1 MNPPYASASLYVG
14 DLNTDITEGN
24 LFDQFNQVGP
34 VASIR
39 VCRDALT
46 RRSLGY
52 AYVNYHNVV
61 DAERALDTLNS
72 TPIKGRPCRV
82 MWSQRDPSLRKSGVG
97 NIFIKNLHKDIDHK
111 ALYDTFSASGNILSC
126 KVVTDDTNKSK
137 GYGFVHFETKEAA
150 EKAISKV
157 NGMMLNDQKVFV
169 GPFVARKE
177 RLKSTDGEQ
186 KYTNIYVKNIK
197 EGVTEEQLKTLFQ
210 EYGTITNAA
219 IMSDGN
225 GKSKGFGFV
234 NYETPEAAKKAVEAL
249 NNTDTQLNNKD
260 SPNGKLLFVGRAQKK
275 SEREAELRSKFEAL
289 KNERLNKYQGV
300 NLYVKNLEDNVD
312 DEKLKAEFAPF
323 GNITSCKVM
332 KTENLT
338 SKGFGFVCYSTPE
351 EATRAVSEMNTKI
364 IGTKPLYVALAQR
377 RDVRKAQLEA
387 QHAQRAKQR
396 MSAVPIYPAPGVPMY
411 QQPGMGGQ
419 MGYPA
424 PYMNVPRAG
433 TAWPR
438 TTPPQQAYGP
448 GYAAQRPPHQ
458 GGGRG
463 GRTSG
468 QQTGG
473 NNGKD
478 ARTGGNAGARGRST
492 RGNAGARSDAPSTQ
506 ADAAPQATAAAT
518 TTAAPPPPPGPE
530 EPLTAAILNQFPE
543 QQKRLIVGEKIFPL
557 VQALQPELASK
568 ITGMLLGSFHYEDML
583 GFIQNPEALAAKV
596 NEAVDVLQKYEA
608 SQPTNAA
615 Q

>member
-24 LFDQFNQVGP
+24 LFDIFNQVGP

-39 VCRDALT
+39 VCRDAMT

-61 DAERALDTLNS
+61 DAERALDSLNS

-126 KVVTDDTNKSK
+126 KVVTDDGNKSK

-150 EKAISKV
+150 EKAIHKV
-157 NGMMLNDQKVFV
+157 NGMMLYEQKVFV

-197 EGVTEEQLKTLFQ
+197 EGVTEEQLKSLFQ

-219 IMSDGN
+219 IMSDN
-225 GKSKGFGFV
+225 SGKSKGFGFV
-234 NYETPEAAKKAVEAL
+234 NFETPEAAKKAVEAL
-249 NNTDTQLNNKD
+249 NNTDTALNNKD

-275 SEREAELRSKFEAL
+275 SEREAELRQKFEAL

-312 DEKLKAEFAPF
+312 DEKLRAEFAPF

-332 KTENLT
+332 KADNGT
-338 SKGFGFVCYSTPE
+338 SKGFGFVCYTTPE

-396 MSAVPIYPAPGVPMY
+396 MNAVPMYPPAPGVIY
-411 QQPGMGGQ
+411 GQPGLGGQ
-419 MGYPA
+419 MYPN

-433 TAWPR
+433 APWPR
-438 TTPPQQAYGP
+438 TPQQPQPYGAG
-448 GYAAQRPPHQ
+448 GYVQPRAPHQ

-468 QQTGG
+468 QQAGG
-473 NNGKD
+473 NGKD
-478 ARTGGNAGARGRST
+478 SRGGNAGGRRGGRNT
-492 RGNAGARSDAPSTQ
+492 GARTDAPAAQ
-506 ADAAPQATAAAT
+506 ADAAPQATATAT

-530 EPLTAAILNQFPE
+530 EPLTAALLAQFPE

-557 VQALQPELASK
+557 VSALQPELASK

-596 NEAVDVLQKYEA
+596 NEAVEVLQKYEA
-608 SQPTNAA
+608 SQPNAA

>member
-14 DLNTDITEGN
+14 DLNTDITEGM
-24 LFDQFNQVGP
+24 LFDQFNLVGP

-61 DAERALDTLNS
+61 DAERALDSLNS

-157 NGMMLNDQKVFV
+157 NGMMLNEQKVFV

-197 EGVTEEQLKTLFQ
+197 EGVTEEQLKSLFQ
-210 EYGTITNAA
+210 EFGTITNAA

-234 NYETPEAAKKAVEAL
+234 NYETPEAAKKAVDAL

-275 SEREAELRSKFEAL
+275 SEREAELRSKFEAI

-312 DEKLKAEFAPF
+312 DEKLRAEFAPF

-332 KTENLT
+332 KTEPNGT

-396 MSAVPIYPAPGVPMY
+396 MSAVPMYPPAPGVMY
-411 QQPGMGGQ
+411 SQPGLSGQ
-419 MGYPA
+419 MYA
-424 PYMNVPRAG
+424 SPYGMNVTRG
-433 TAWPR
+433 GAWPR
-438 TTPPQQAYGP
+438 TTPPQQPYGP
-448 GYAAQRPPHQ
+448 GYAPRGAPHQ

-473 NNGKD
+473 NGKD
-478 ARTGGNAGARGRST
+478 TRGGNASARRPA
-492 RGNAGARSDAPSTQ
+492 RGNAGARTDAPSTQ
-506 ADAAPQATAAAT
+506 TDAAPQAAAAT
-518 TTAAPPPPPGPE
+518 TTAAAPPPPPGPE
-530 EPLTAAILNQFPE
+530 EPLTAALLNQFPE

-557 VQALQPELASK
+557 VKALQPELASK

-596 NEAVDVLQKYEA
+596 NEAVEVLQKYEA